1 MFWNFDGSV
10 AKKFRGLDVDTGE
23 LVCGSYILPWKTTR
37 SSGKI
42 LVDDYNNCKR
52 EEHDVVWDSVEQCA
66 GRDPLFNEVYE
77 NDVVVDKNGMEYDVK
92 IRAVAVNRVTG
103 EVVDIND
110 LDYDFR
116 LK

>member
-1 MFWNFDGSV
+1 MD
-10 AKKFRGLDVDTGE
+10 ADTGE
-23 LVCGSYILPWKTTR
+23 LVYGSYILPWRTTH

-42 LVDDYNNCKR
+42 LVDDYDNRKR

-66 GRDPLFNEVYE
+66 GKDPLFKEVYE
-77 NDVVVDKNGMEYDVK
+77 NDVVVDKKGIEYDVK

-110 LDYDFR
+110 LDYNFR

>member
-10 AKKFRGLDVDTGE
+10 EKKFRGLDADTGE
-23 LVCGSYILPWKTTR
+23 LVYGSYILPWKTIP
-37 SSGKI
+37 SSAKI
-42 LVDDYNNCKR
+42 LVYDYDNRKR
-52 EEHDVVWDSVEQCA
+52 EEHNVVWDSVEQCA
-66 GRDPLFNEVYE
+66 GIDPLFNEVYE